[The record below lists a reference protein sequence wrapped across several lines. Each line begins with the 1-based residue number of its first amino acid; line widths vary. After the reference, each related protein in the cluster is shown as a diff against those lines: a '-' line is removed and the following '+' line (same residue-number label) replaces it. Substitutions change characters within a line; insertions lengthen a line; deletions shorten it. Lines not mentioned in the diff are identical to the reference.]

1 MTISII
7 SSLLAVFVA
16 FVMVLSGSIL
26 ISRIIR
32 YRDPFDVVCTV
43 LWAASAP
50 LIALLVR
57 AFTA

>member
-1 MTISII
+1 MTLSII

-26 ISRIIR
+26 ISRVIR
-32 YRDPFDVVCTV
+32 YRDPFDVACTV
-43 LWAASAP
+43 LWAASVP